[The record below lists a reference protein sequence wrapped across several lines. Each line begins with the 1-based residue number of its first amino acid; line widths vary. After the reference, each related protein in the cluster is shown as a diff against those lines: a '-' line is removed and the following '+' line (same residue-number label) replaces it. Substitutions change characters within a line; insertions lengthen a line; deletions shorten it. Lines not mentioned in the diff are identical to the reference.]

1 MGEQDKVKTQ
11 KPKKDYFMD
20 DESKNMDR
28 KPVIES
34 DTYQAAGKL
43 KGKVTLI
50 TGGDSGI
57 GAATAILFAKEGAKV
72 VFTYHSS
79 DEDATRTENRLK
91 EIGAEVLLFK
101 GDVGDESFAEEVI
114 SSLTYKWG
122 TIDVLVNRDI
132 RLALL
137 ISRRNRS
144 SGLTEQIYSVC
155 STL

>member
-43 KGKVTLI
+43 EGKVTLI

-72 VFTYHSS
+72 AFTYH
-79 DEDATRTENRLK
+79 
-91 EIGAEVLLFK
+91 
-101 GDVGDESFAEEVI
+101 
-114 SSLTYKWG
+114 
-122 TIDVLVNRDI
+122 
-132 RLALL
+132 
-137 ISRRNRS
+137 
-144 SGLTEQIYSVC
+144 
-155 STL
+155 